1 MAWTRLQKSLT
12 RATVLSERVAV
23 EGRRMFLCFVLFD
36 PVGDEIAESRCV
48 AISASFLQERALF
61 RDGESDEQL

>member
-1 MAWTRLQKSLT
+1 
-12 RATVLSERVAV
+12 
-23 EGRRMFLCFVLFD
+23 MFLCFVLFD

-48 AISASFLQERALF
+48 PISASFLHERALF